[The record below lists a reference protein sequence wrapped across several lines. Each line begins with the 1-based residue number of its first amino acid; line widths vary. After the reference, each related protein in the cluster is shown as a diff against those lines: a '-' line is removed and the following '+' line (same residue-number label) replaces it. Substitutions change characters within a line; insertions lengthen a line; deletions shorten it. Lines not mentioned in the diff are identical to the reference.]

1 MSNTVYSR
9 TPPFC
14 AYRRWQPYAV
24 YGIDGYAGHMADSS
38 TTPERE
44 DVPDLPHGLAL
55 AWGVAPDPTRG
66 PKREI
71 SVERIVAE
79 AVRIADEEGLEA
91 VSMAAVAKKVGFTSM
106 SLYRYVSS
114 KDDLLLLMME
124 AATGLPPDW
133 ERGEESSSGSG
144 SWRSRLEQLYRGQ
157 VEVYIR
163 HPWVAEL
170 VRRILGL
177 PTQGAPVTPRSSA
190 WLEVGLAALT
200 RTPLTSEERTA
211 VILAVIG
218 QARFHGTV
226 VAGYAQSARSTGLDE
241 EEMSSRQHALFDA
254 VIAAGQ
260 FPHLRDAIDD
270 GVFLGE
276 ADPFQFGL
284 ARLLDGVEVYIDAL
298 ERGEPHEA
306 FRPTDLVR

>member
-1 MSNTVYSR
+1 
-9 TPPFC
+9 
-14 AYRRWQPYAV
+14 
-24 YGIDGYAGHMADSS
+24 
-38 TTPERE
+38 
-44 DVPDLPHGLAL
+44 
-55 AWGVAPDPTRG
+55 
-66 PKREI
+66 
-71 SVERIVAE
+71 VAE

-144 SWRSRLEQLYRGQ
+144 SWRSRLEQLYRSQ

-190 WLEVGLAALT
+190 WL
-200 RTPLTSEERTA
+200 
-211 VILAVIG
+211 
-218 QARFHGTV
+218 
-226 VAGYAQSARSTGLDE
+226 
-241 EEMSSRQHALFDA
+241 
-254 VIAAGQ
+254 
-260 FPHLRDAIDD
+260 
-270 GVFLGE
+270 
-276 ADPFQFGL
+276 
-284 ARLLDGVEVYIDAL
+284 
-298 ERGEPHEA
+298 
-306 FRPTDLVR
+306 